1 MGTVV
6 ENHREPRAERQR
18 DDATAVGGNERSGDD
33 VKCIRLGV
41 ERLKGRSNIPG
52 ASDFEWRDFDAER
65 ASRGLNLTHL
75 QLGLGKANIKNDC
88 QPAETWDDLTQEF
101 EPLAGKIGLLDR

>member
-1 MGTVV
+1 L
-6 ENHREPRAERQR
+6 
-18 DDATAVGGNERSGDD
+18 ATNECIDHD
-33 VKCIRLGV
+33 VKCVHSGLRLEDGSDI
-41 ERLKGRSNIPG
+41 LCWP
-52 ASDFEWRDFDAER
+52 DFEWRDFDAER